1 MKSKNAIVRAA
12 GFLYLTII
20 IIGVLNSIFI
30 DSKLIIS
37 KDINLTINNITSNE
51 FLFRFGSVCI
61 LILYVSVI
69 ILSVLLY
76 LILKNVN
83 KKLALLA
90 MVFRMSEALIG
101 ITTVIISFIILSL
114 LNNQHNTASI
124 ENAQSNI
131 LIAAF
136 LNARTTGLYIV
147 LLLVGIGGTLFFF
160 LFYKSFY
167 IPNILS
173 DWGMFTYLS
182 MLALSLISL
191 LYPDLPGIIE
201 IILYGAGTLFEL
213 NIGFWFLIK
222 GIETQK
228 KNNNHAEIR

>member
-114 LNNQHNTASI
+114 LNNQHNKASI

-201 IILYGAGTLFEL
+201 IIQYGAGTLFEL

-228 KNNNHAEIR
+228 NNNNHAEIR

>member
-222 GIETQK
+222 GIETK
-228 KNNNHAEIR
+228 KIITIMRK